1 VIGGASLAGGTG
13 TVAGAMAGALLMAS
27 LANGCNL
34 VGVPTFVQ
42 EMLIGALLVT
52 AVALD
57 RFRARG

>member
-1 VIGGASLAGGTG
+1 
-13 TVAGAMAGALLMAS
+13 MAS

-42 EMLIGALLVT
+42 EMLIGALLIV
-52 AVALD
+52 AVGLD